1 MANRAPR
8 SHDEIVR
15 RTVPN
20 PDSSWRPT
28 SEEERRSL
36 EGWAAPRVNEQVLH
50 DDIHD
55 VLILA
60 GIDATMLRIDVDRSR
75 VIMHGEVRDRAMA
88 DRIIGLVE
96 KVPGVT
102 SVIDQL
108 TITGH

>member
-8 SHDEIVR
+8 SYDEIVR

-36 EGWAAPRVNEQVLH
+36 EGWLSPRVEEQVLR

-60 GIDATMLRIDVDRSR
+60 GIDATALRIDVDRSR
-75 VIMHGEVRDRAMA
+75 VVVRGEVRDRPFA
-88 DRIIGLVE
+88 DRIIGLIE

-102 SVIDQL
+102 SVVDQL
-108 TITGH
+108 STEH

>member
-1 MANRAPR
+1 MPTRAPR
-8 SHDEIVR
+8 NYDEIVR

-20 PDSSWRPT
+20 PDTSWRPT

-60 GIDATMLRIDVDRSR
+60 GIDATVLQLDVDRSR
-75 VIMHGEVRDRAMA
+75 VVVHGEVRDRAMA

-102 SVIDQL
+102 RVIDQL
-108 TITGH
+108 TTRR